1 MKLKITGYGFFE
13 RQFDNVKDFKLIFKH
28 NTERTAITQIDIE
41 VMDNFGLYYYDDI
54 TELQV
59 INGE

>member
-1 MKLKITGYGFFE
+1 MNLKITGYGFFE
-13 RQFDNVKDFKLIFKH
+13 LQFDNVKDFKLIFKH
-28 NTERTAITQIDIE
+28 NAERTTITQIDIE

-59 INGE
+59 INEE